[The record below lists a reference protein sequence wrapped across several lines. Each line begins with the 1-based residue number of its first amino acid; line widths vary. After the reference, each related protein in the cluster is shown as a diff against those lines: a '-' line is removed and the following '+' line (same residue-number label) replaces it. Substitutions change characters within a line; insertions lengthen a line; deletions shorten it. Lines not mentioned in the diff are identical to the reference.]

1 MDSLQKIGKLEAMA
15 LIIMIAINQ
24 IFLNLS
30 NNIISSTSS
39 SAWIN
44 VIYISVIAI
53 IFCLLICKLFK
64 PLGSKDIVDVSEFL
78 GGKILKTI
86 ISIIYLL
93 FFIFTAGIF
102 LSYLVNTFKIIYFP
116 KTPIVFLL
124 LAFLIPIVIASK
136 TGIKAISQ
144 INLMLLPVFITII
157 IVLFFSTADNFIPE
171 RLLPILG
178 FGVDKTFITGLSNIF
193 AFGGFSYLYFLIPIL
208 KEPNEFKKIAII
220 STIVSAIYLFLSV
233 ICLLMLFP
241 YIAFTDEL
249 LSVYL
254 LARIVEF
261 GTFFQRIDAIFVFTC
276 ILSTLSVLTFT
287 TSLTANIFKKITSI
301 KHSKQIVYSIAAFI
315 FSVAVIFKDISS
327 LKVAEDIVWK
337 YAVISIVFIISP
349 IILILANIKFKRR
362 NKYENKIP

>member
-1 MDSLQKIGKLEAMA
+1 MDSLQKIGKFEAMA

-24 IFLNLS
+24 VFLNLS
-30 NNIISSTSS
+30 NNIISSTNS

-44 VIYISVIAI
+44 VIYISIIAI

-64 PLGSKDIVDVSEFL
+64 PLGSKDIIDVSEFL
-78 GGKILKTI
+78 GGKILKTV

-116 KTPIVFLL
+116 KTPIIFLL
-124 LAFLIPIVIASK
+124 LIFLIPIVIAGK
-136 TGIKAISQ
+136 TGIKAIAQ
-144 INLMLLPVFITII
+144 INLMLLPVFIII
-157 IVLFFSTADNFIPE
+157 MLILLFSTAGSFVPE

-178 FGVDKTFITGLSNIF
+178 FGADKTFITGLSNIF
-193 AFGGFSYLYFLIPIL
+193 AFSGFAYLYFLIPIL
-208 KEPNEFKKIAII
+208 KEPKEFKKIAVTSI
-220 STIVSAIYLFLSV
+220 IVSAIYLFLSV

-241 YIAFTDEL
+241 YITFTDEL

-254 LARIVEF
+254 LARIIEF
-261 GTFFQRIDAIFVFTC
+261 GTFFQRVDAIFVFTC

-287 TSLTANIFKKITSI
+287 TAIAANIFKKITSI
-301 KHSKQIVYSIAAFI
+301 KHSKQIIYSTSALI

-327 LKVAEDIVWK
+327 LKFVEDIIWK
-337 YAVISIVFIISP
+337 YTVICLVFIISP
-349 IILILANIKFKRR
+349 ILLIFANLKIKRR
-362 NKYENKIP
+362 NKYENKMP

>member
-1 MDSLQKIGKLEAMA
+1 MDSLQKIGKYEAMA

-24 IFLNLS
+24 VFLNLS
-30 NNIISSTSS
+30 NNIISSTNA

-44 VIYISVIAI
+44 VIYISIIAI

-64 PLGSKDIVDVSEFL
+64 PFGAKDIIDVSEFL

-86 ISIIYLL
+86 ISIIYIA

-116 KTPIVFLL
+116 KSPIIFLL
-124 LAFLIPIVIASK
+124 LIFLIPIVIASK

-144 INLMLLPVFITII
+144 INLMLLPLFII
-157 IVLFFSTADNFIPE
+157 IMFVLFFSTADNFVPE
-171 RLLPILG
+171 RLFPILG
-178 FGVDKTFITGLSNIF
+178 FGADKTFITGLSNIF
-193 AFGGFSYLYFLIPIL
+193 AFSSFAYLYFLIPIL
-208 KEPNEFKKIAII
+208 KEPKEFKKIAVT

-241 YIAFTDEL
+241 YITFTDEL

-254 LARIVEF
+254 LARIIEF
-261 GTFFQRIDAIFVFTC
+261 GTFFQRVDAIFVFTC

-287 TSLTANIFKKITSI
+287 TSITANIFKKITSI
-301 KHSKQIVYSIAAFI
+301 KHSKQIIYSIATFI
-315 FSVAVIFKDISS
+315 FGIAVIFKDVAS
-327 LKVAEDIVWK
+327 LKFVEDIIWK
-337 YAVISIVFIISP
+337 YSVISIVFIISP
-349 IILILANIKFKRR
+349 ILLIFANIKFKRR
-362 NKYENKIP
+362 NKYENKMP

>member
-1 MDSLQKIGKLEAMA
+1 MDSLQKIGKFEAMA

-24 IFLNLS
+24 VFLNLS
-30 NNIISSTSS
+30 NNIISSTNS

-44 VIYISVIAI
+44 VIYISIIAI

-64 PLGSKDIVDVSEFL
+64 PFGSKDIIDVSEFL

-86 ISIIYLL
+86 ISIIYLV

-116 KTPIVFLL
+116 KSPIIFLL
-124 LAFLIPIVIASK
+124 LVFLIPIVIASK

-144 INLMLLPVFITII
+144 INLMLLPLFII
-157 IVLFFSTADNFIPE
+157 IMIVIFFSTADNFVPE

-193 AFGGFSYLYFLIPIL
+193 AFSSFAYLYFLIPIL
-208 KEPNEFKKIAII
+208 KEPKEFKKVAVT

-254 LARIVEF
+254 LARIIEF

-287 TSLTANIFKKITSI
+287 TAIAANIFKKITSI
-301 KHSKQIVYSIAAFI
+301 KHSKQIIYSIASFM
-315 FSVAVIFKDISS
+315 FSIAVIFKDASS
-327 LKVAEDIVWK
+327 LKFIEDIIWK
-337 YAVISIVFIISP
+337 YSVISIVFIISP
-349 IILILANIKFKRR
+349 ILLIFANIKFKRR
-362 NKYENKIP
+362 NKYENKMP